1 MADPTPSPARPAIAG
16 GASGLG
22 LGTGGVGIGVIAV
35 WVIETYYMI
44 EIPAQVALA
53 IGSVLA
59 GAVAYIVRER

>member
-1 MADPTPSPARPAIAG
+1 MANETTTPVRPAIAG

-22 LGTGGVGIGVIAV
+22 LGTGSVGIGVIAV

-59 GAVAYIVRER
+59 GIVAYIVRER